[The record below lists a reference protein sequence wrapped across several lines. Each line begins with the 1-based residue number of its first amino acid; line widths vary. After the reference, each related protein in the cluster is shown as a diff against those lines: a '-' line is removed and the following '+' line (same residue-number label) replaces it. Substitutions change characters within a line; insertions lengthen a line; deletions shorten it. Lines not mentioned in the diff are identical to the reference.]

1 MMTHIDITFD
11 LETAGRTANCAVMQV
26 AAVAWQRDAESDPF
40 YEDDM
45 EHYMYN
51 EHIDLRTCLVDGFE
65 FEPETVAWWSQRSEA
80 AKRAVC
86 AGLPE
91 PVEEVFTSF
100 LHWIEYVVKATGA
113 NSVCLW
119 CQGSDFDIAILRNIC
134 HRYDLHLEDI
144 IAHTQFRD
152 ARTVILESAHARYR
166 KEIREDNKSVNGGEK
181 IITSRMINGEMIPCD
196 PDKFLENPS
205 EAYKMFDPLPD
216 RYANGSEGHDA
227 LYDAMRT
234 SWNTWQALRWLS
246 L

>member
-26 AAVAWQRDAESDPF
+26 AAVAWQRDAEGDPF
-40 YEDDM
+40 YEGDM
-45 EHYMYN
+45 EHYIYN

-134 HRYDLHLEDI
+134 HRYDLHLDDI

-152 ARTVILESAHARYR
+152 ARCIILEALLIRARQLYR
-166 KEIREDNKSVNGGEK
+166 EAIAKA
-181 IITSRMINGEMIPCD
+181 
-196 PDKFLENPS
+196 KFMANDVPYPLPPVLEADVLRGDS
-205 EAYKMFDPLPD
+205 KAYQLFDPLPD
-216 RYANGSEGHDA
+216 RYARGSEAHDA